1 MEQLIHSKLR
11 RIKTVYGHPAYLTY
25 MQEYFVQDA
34 GLNETQAGIKISRRN
49 INLRYANHIILMT
62 ETEEKL
68 KSFLMRVKEKNKKAG
83 LKLNIKKRKEKN
95 LEDGT

>member
-1 MEQLIHSKLR
+1 MI
-11 RIKTVYGHPAYLTY
+11 
-25 MQEYFVQDA
+25 
-34 GLNETQAGIKISRRN
+34 
-49 INLRYANHIILMT
+49 

-83 LKLNIKKRKEKN
+83 LKLNIKKRKEEN